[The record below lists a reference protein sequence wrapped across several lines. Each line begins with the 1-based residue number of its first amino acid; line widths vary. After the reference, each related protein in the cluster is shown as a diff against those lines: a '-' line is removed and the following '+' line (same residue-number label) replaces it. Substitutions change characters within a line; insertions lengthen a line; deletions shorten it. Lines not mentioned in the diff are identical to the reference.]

1 MAMIRGLEKNQDKLT
16 DGIQYLAIYG
26 QGGFGYETCWMMSSR
41 ERQQLVKKLKEYYKE
56 GS

>member
-16 DGIQYLAIYG
+16 DEIQYLAIYG
-26 QGGFGYETCWMMSSR
+26 QGGFRYETCWMMSSR